1 MMAYGAFECLK
12 DKGIKIPDQISVV
25 GFDDI
30 FFSKMLYVPLTSVA
44 LPIHEMGEH
53 AVQLLTERIVNKELP
68 WRCDILAPK
77 LVVRQS
83 TADIRAVKE

>member
-1 MMAYGAFECLK
+1 
-12 DKGIKIPDQISVV
+12 V

-44 LPIHEMGEH
+44 LPIHQMGER
-53 AVQLLTERIVNKELP
+53 AVRLLTERIVNKDLQ
-68 WRCDILAPK
+68 WRCDILEPK

-83 TADIRAVKE
+83 TAGIRT